1 MKLSFFDV
9 YRDREYLGQCVAL
22 DFNEA
27 IDLFRNESGRYHVR
41 HRGVWLLSSANND

>member
-1 MKLSFFDV
+1 MKLHYFDV
-9 YRDREYLGQCVAL
+9 YRDRDFLGQCVAL

-41 HRGVWLLSSANND
+41 HRGVWFLSSSNNN